1 MAAVRLVVNFA
12 VKPGRYNDLFE
23 GLRALKKVIER
34 LGASFVVNRIR
45 VGAEPTHIIAVGVWS
60 DLAAWA
66 KGATDSE
73 LTGLL
78 DSMRGNANPSWESFT
93 VTLLEEVPL

>member
-1 MAAVRLVVNFA
+1 MAAVRLVVNFN
-12 VKPGRYNDLFE
+12 VKPGRYNDLFG
-23 GLRALKKVIER
+23 GLKTLKKVVER
-34 LGASFVVNRIR
+34 LGSSFVVNRVR
-45 VGAEPTHIIAVGVWS
+45 VGAEPTHVIAVGVWP

-78 DSMRGNANPSWESFT
+78 ESMRGDSNPPWESLT
-93 VTLLEEVPL
+93 VSLLEEVAL

>member
-23 GLRALKKVIER
+23 GLRALKKVVER
-34 LGASFVVNRIR
+34 LGASFVVNRVR

-60 DLAAWA
+60 DLTAWA

-78 DSMRGNANPSWESFT
+78 DSMRGNANPSWDSFT
-93 VTLLEEVPL
+93 VMLLEEVPL